1 MTKSLSGQCLVASK
15 HLRDP
20 NFYKSAVLI
29 VEHGSHGAM
38 GLIINRPSSVLVRHA
53 LSEFFDL
60 QAVKQPVY
68 MGGPVEPRALLV
80 LHNLRELAANERPV
94 VPGVYIG
101 NSENAFKEVM
111 ERASDGAHGLAFR
124 IFSGCAG
131 WAPNQLEG
139 ELERGDWH
147 LAPACRELVFH
158 DDPYEIYDAVMQKVF
173 EANRLVPHTCRNP
186 QWN

>member
-1 MTKSLSGQCLVASK
+1 MSKSLAGQCLVASK

-20 NFYKSAVLI
+20 NFYQSAVLI

-53 LSEFFDL
+53 LSQFFEL
-60 QAVKQPVY
+60 QCIKQPVY

-80 LHNLRELAANERPV
+80 LHNVKELAAEERPV

-111 ERASDGAHGLAFR
+111 QRASDGAQDLAFR

-131 WAPNQLEG
+131 WAPDQLEG
-139 ELERGDWH
+139 ELARGDWH
-147 LAPACRELVFH
+147 TAPACRELVFH
-158 DDPYEIYDAVMQKVF
+158 DDPYAVYDTVMQKVY
-173 EANRLVPHTCRNP
+173 EAHRLMPHNCRNP

>member
-15 HLRDP
+15 QLRDP

-60 QAVKQPVY
+60 QSVKQPVY
-68 MGGPVEPRALLV
+68 MGGPVEPRALLI
-80 LHNLRELAANERPV
+80 LHNVRELATNERPI

-111 ERASDGAHGLAFR
+111 QRAANEEQDLSFR

-131 WAPNQLEG
+131 WAPDQLEG
-139 ELERGDWH
+139 ELARGDWH
-147 LAPACRELVFH
+147 TAPACRELVFH
-158 DDPYEIYDAVMQKVF
+158 DDPYEVYDAVMQKVY
-173 EANRLVPHTCRNP
+173 EANRLVPHTCPNP
-186 QWN
+186 LWN